1 MKMQWALIAGLVF
14 ALLTGIFAVINVD
27 SVQVNLL
34 FNTVKIPL
42 ILLILG
48 CTLIGGIIVGSY
60 GIFRQ
65 YRLQRENKQ
74 LKLRVSELRA
84 PQQAA
89 LPPLWTRLKRWIL
102 SERTIRTT
110 LLRSPMPFRVN
121 EKEILRV
128 RCNTSEAACW
138 LSRMELYILPDRLY
152 SV

>member
-34 FNTVKIPL
+34 FNTVQIPL

-74 LKLRVSELRA
+74 LKLRVSELESS
-84 PQQAA
+84 AA
-89 LPPLWTRLKRWIL
+89 SSSSSSLDSFKSKDTFG
-102 SERTIRTT
+102 TID
-110 LLRSPMPFRVN
+110 SD
-121 EKEILRV
+121 
-128 RCNTSEAACW
+128 NTSVE
-138 LSRMELYILPDRLY
+138 PDSIQSQRKGDPSGTL
-152 SV
+152 

>member
-34 FNTVKIPL
+34 FNTVRVPL

-65 YRLQRENKQ
+65 YRLRCENKR
-74 LKLRVSELRA
+74 LHLRVSELEGCCVAR
-84 PQQAA
+84 
-89 LPPLWTRLKRWIL
+89 PPVSYTDMDAVGSNEPGHDNESHNDSIQSQPKGN
-102 SERTIRTT
+102 TT
-110 LLRSPMPFRVN
+110 GTL
-121 EKEILRV
+121 
-128 RCNTSEAACW
+128 
-138 LSRMELYILPDRLY
+138 
-152 SV
+152 

>member
-34 FNTVKIPL
+34 FNTVQIPL

-74 LKLRVSELRA
+74 LKLRVSELE
-84 PQQAA
+84 
-89 LPPLWTRLKRWIL
+89 
-102 SERTIRTT
+102 SSTT
-110 LLRSPMPFRVN
+110 SSASLDSFKTMDSFG
-121 EKEILRV
+121 
-128 RCNTSEAACW
+128 NTESDSISAESDSIQSQRKGNPKGT
-138 LSRMELYILPDRLY
+138 L
-152 SV
+152 

>member
-34 FNTVKIPL
+34 FNTVQIPL

-74 LKLRVSELRA
+74 LKLRVSELENS
-84 PQQAA
+84 AA
-89 LPPLWTRLKRWIL
+89 SSSTSSLDSFKSMDTFG
-102 SERTIRTT
+102 TIDSDNVSVESDSIQSQRKGNPSGT
-110 LLRSPMPFRVN
+110 L
-121 EKEILRV
+121 
-128 RCNTSEAACW
+128 
-138 LSRMELYILPDRLY
+138 
-152 SV
+152 

>member
-34 FNTVKIPL
+34 FNTVQIPL

-60 GIFRQ
+60 GIYRQ

-74 LKLRVSELRA
+74 LKLRVSELESS
-84 PQQAA
+84 AA
-89 LPPLWTRLKRWIL
+89 TSNSSFDSFKSMDSLDSTEQDSLLDNDSIQSQRKGNPTG
-102 SERTIRTT
+102 T
-110 LLRSPMPFRVN
+110 L
-121 EKEILRV
+121 
-128 RCNTSEAACW
+128 
-138 LSRMELYILPDRLY
+138 
-152 SV
+152 

>member
-34 FNTVKIPL
+34 FNTVQIPL

-60 GIFRQ
+60 GIYRQ

-74 LKLRVSELRA
+74 LKLRVSELESSA
-84 PQQAA
+84 
-89 LPPLWTRLKRWIL
+89 TSK
-102 SERTIRTT
+102 ST
-110 LLRSPMPFRVN
+110 LNSFKSMDSLDSN
-121 EKEILRV
+121 E
-128 RCNTSEAACW
+128 
-138 LSRMELYILPDRLY
+138 PDSLLENDSIQSQRKGNPTGTL
-152 SV
+152 

>member
-1 MKMQWALIAGLVF
+1 MKMQWTLIAGLVF

-34 FNTVKIPL
+34 FNTVQIPL

-74 LKLRVSELRA
+74 LKLRISELENSTSTYSS
-84 PQQAA
+84 PD
-89 LPPLWTRLKRWIL
+89 
-102 SERTIRTT
+102 SYTT
-110 LLRSPMPFRVN
+110 TEPFV
-121 EKEILRV
+121 ETE
-128 RCNTSEAACW
+128 
-138 LSRMELYILPDRLY
+138 PDRIAQTDSIQSGRKGNSADTL
-152 SV
+152 

>member
-34 FNTVKIPL
+34 FNTVQIPL

-74 LKLRVSELRA
+74 LKLRVSELESS
-84 PQQAA
+84 AA
-89 LPPLWTRLKRWIL
+89 SSSTSSLDSFKSMDTFG
-102 SERTIRTT
+102 TIDSDNASAESDSIQSQRKGNPSGT
-110 LLRSPMPFRVN
+110 L
-121 EKEILRV
+121 
-128 RCNTSEAACW
+128 
-138 LSRMELYILPDRLY
+138 
-152 SV
+152 

>member
-34 FNTVKIPL
+34 FNTVQIPL

-60 GIFRQ
+60 GIYRQ

-74 LKLRVSELRA
+74 LKLRVTELENSTASNASFDSYKTMDSLDSTVPDNLTENDSIQSQRKGN
-84 PQQAA
+84 P
-89 LPPLWTRLKRWIL
+89 TG
-102 SERTIRTT
+102 T
-110 LLRSPMPFRVN
+110 L
-121 EKEILRV
+121 
-128 RCNTSEAACW
+128 
-138 LSRMELYILPDRLY
+138 
-152 SV
+152 

>member
-34 FNTVKIPL
+34 FNTVQIPL

-74 LKLRVSELRA
+74 LKLRVSELESS
-84 PQQAA
+84 AA
-89 LPPLWTRLKRWIL
+89 SSSSSSLDSFKSMDTFG
-102 SERTIRTT
+102 TIDSDNASLESDSIQSQRKGNPSGT
-110 LLRSPMPFRVN
+110 L
-121 EKEILRV
+121 
-128 RCNTSEAACW
+128 
-138 LSRMELYILPDRLY
+138 
-152 SV
+152 